1 MSNVG
6 KNMKKNVIIASL
18 FFVAL
23 SANAEGF
30 DLGQAV
36 NASIEVKAAE
46 TNQTTKN
53 SETYVITVPSGGF
66 IENAI
71 MLTSIKSGSGSNAID
86 ALVSMLKSDTPRNIA
101 VIGNNK
107 AIVAA
112 SIESAIKEMKSAP
125 SVSTIFF
132 SGEKKYCD
140 EINLLAKNT
149 GIQVTTSITN

>member
-1 MSNVG
+1 
-6 KNMKKNVIIASL
+6 MKKNVITASL

-46 TNQTTKN
+46 TNQATKN
-53 SETYVITVPSGGF
+53 SEIYAITVPSGGF

-71 MLTSIKSGSGSNAID
+71 MLASIKSGSGSNTIE
-86 ALVSMLKSDTPRNIA
+86 ALVNILKSDTPRNIA

-107 AIVAA
+107 AIVVA
-112 SIESAIKEMKSAP
+112 SIEGAIKEMKGAS
-125 SVSTIFF
+125 SVSIIFF

-140 EINLLAKNT
+140 EINLLTKDT
-149 GIQVTTSITN
+149 GIQVITSITN

>member
-1 MSNVG
+1 
-6 KNMKKNVIIASL
+6 MKKNVITASL

-46 TNQTTKN
+46 TNQATKN
-53 SETYVITVPSGGF
+53 SEIYAITVPSGGF

-71 MLTSIKSGSGSNAID
+71 MLASIKSGSGSNTIE
-86 ALVSMLKSDTPRNIA
+86 ALVNILKSDTPRNIA

-107 AIVAA
+107 AIVVAF
-112 SIESAIKEMKSAP
+112 IEGAIKEMKGAS

-140 EINLLAKNT
+140 EINLLKKDT
-149 GIQVTTSITN
+149 GIQVITSITN